1 MANDGERLHF
11 GQEEGGAL
19 FPASVPA
26 ASYGVPYAE
35 LIGHIKDEI
44 QSTRLSVVL
53 HANTEM
59 TLLYWR
65 VGNAIRQA
73 QEEHGWGAKVI
84 DRVFRDLRK
93 AFPDM
98 RGFSPTNLHYMRQ
111 FSEMWSEEAILQQA
125 VGELP
130 WGTNIVLM
138 SKLNT
143 TEARL
148 WYAEEA
154 VKNGWSRN
162 VLAMKIESP
171 AFSPLCDAS

>member
-1 MANDGERLHF
+1 M
-11 GQEEGGAL
+11 
-19 FPASVPA
+19 
-26 ASYGVPYAE
+26 PYAE

-73 QEEHGWGAKVI
+73 QEEHGWDTKVI
-84 DRVFRDLRK
+84 DRVSRDLRK

-111 FSEMWSEEAILQQA
+111 FSNRLLENCLGAQISFSCPSSIRPRL
-125 VGELP
+125 GS
-130 WGTNIVLM
+130 GTQK
-138 SKLNT
+138 SQ
-143 TEARL
+143 
-148 WYAEEA
+148 
-154 VKNGWSRN
+154 
-162 VLAMKIESP
+162 
-171 AFSPLCDAS
+171 